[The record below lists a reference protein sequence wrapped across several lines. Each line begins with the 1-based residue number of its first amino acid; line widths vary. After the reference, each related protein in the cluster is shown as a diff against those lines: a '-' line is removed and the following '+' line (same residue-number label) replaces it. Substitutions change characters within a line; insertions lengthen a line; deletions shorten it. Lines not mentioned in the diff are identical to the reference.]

1 MREQQKPA
9 PHGDGLLLSDIGEC
23 AVMAKLKIVVLLV
36 ACFLLSIVFVGC
48 GDNDSKT
55 TVGNANNTAL
65 RVATSIDFPPFEFSS
80 ERHKGY
86 QGFDMDLIRA
96 IGEEMGRDVVIEAYD
111 FDKLLSVLQ
120 TKQADVIIAAL
131 SISEERRKVVRFS
144 KPYYHSG
151 LSLVVRYDNQNIRSF
166 TDLRGKRVAVQS
178 GSTAIDELKKIGD
191 VTIKEFTNQ
200 PDIFMELSI
209 GGVDAIVNDRP
220 VNDFYIHNYGMAGV
234 KSLDDMLTREEYGIA
249 VRKDNVEL
257 MQQID
262 AALKKL
268 HTNGKYAQIY
278 TKWFGK

>member
-1 MREQQKPA
+1 
-9 PHGDGLLLSDIGEC
+9 
-23 AVMAKLKIVVLLV
+23 MAKLKIVVLLV